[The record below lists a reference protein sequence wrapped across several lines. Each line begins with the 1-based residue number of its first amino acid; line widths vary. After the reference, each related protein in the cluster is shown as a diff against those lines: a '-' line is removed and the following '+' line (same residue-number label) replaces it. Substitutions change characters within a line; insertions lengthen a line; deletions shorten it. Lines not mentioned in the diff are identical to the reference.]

1 MAVATTEMVEE
12 ITSRLESARIKWW
25 GFSLGT
31 GLALASSLSLGMLFV
46 AVTLDSVM
54 RLSQTGLAIV
64 FSTWAALTLL
74 FILVLVLHQ
83 RRCRCR
89 GLEATARRVEME
101 FPELGSHLINL
112 VQFSDYE
119 SRGGFHR
126 AAMLQAASASEKVCF
141 DAVARRQGRWQRIV
155 HGLNTPRDLLVTC
168 LLLAGIVTAG
178 FLLSS
183 SIPTWAT
190 SWWRV
195 LRPWEFT
202 PSVGRVQIVNV
213 SPGDSEVL
221 IGSSVDI
228 VAETENADGT
238 EWPASLI
245 VSRSGEVE
253 MVQAMQPDKGFKRF
267 RASLSAV
274 TVPTRYRIE
283 IGDSQTGYFTLK
295 VRHKPAIAEVAVTY
309 FYPPYLG
316 RPKETITQKHA
327 DLEAPQFTVAHLA
340 ISPLAPVARGF
351 VMVDGKEVHGVVH
364 DDGKIMQVIL
374 LLKNNATYTA
384 HMFTKAGQTDSQP
397 RVNQIRVVADAPPSV
412 TLVQPAANSAISVG
426 KKLALLVR
434 AADDH
439 GLGQVR
445 VDMKR
450 ADNSTESLKVW
461 DKLAPATNQVFS
473 HDFLVDKS
481 RFRAGETIWLRALAQ
496 DRRQLLLQHPGE
508 QVELKPQEA
517 ITPWQLLKLISA
529 DEQAKSDLARMD
541 TFRTALWKMLQ
552 QQIKTRV
559 ATARMTRA
567 KSLDA
572 VRPMIAEVLHMQTDI
587 QKAAV
592 AFVASIKATEDP
604 ERIVLKQAAN
614 KLALGDMLLAVKQ
627 AGALQ
632 RLDQL
637 PDLGKP
643 IAALT
648 ATQDRIIDVLRR
660 MLNELRRDTAEVL
673 AQMEKRPSTELP
685 SDVQQKLKELKDK
698 LDDFIK
704 QQKKVI
710 EATDSLAKKPVEDF
724 SDKDEQKLKELAG
737 IEDDWS
743 RFLADRHSDFSKLPE
758 QDFSNPSF
766 LDELIEI
773 QTELKMAKDAL
784 TTKSADIAVPLEQ
797 LGAEMAKEMT
807 TNIEK
812 WLPDTPD
819 RERWSQE
826 EPLTDAM
833 KEAPMAEL
841 SKELEDLVGELMEQ
855 EDDLFDE
862 MEDLSSSWADS
873 IDKGAGWDAADGP
886 ISNMSARG
894 VTGNRLPNKNE
905 IGGRSGEGRQGQSS
919 GEFVS
924 NTAVGK
930 GGRKT
935 PSRLSPDPHVKGQV
949 KDVSKDPVGGAT
961 GGGKESGHGGEGLQG
976 PVPNRPERE
985 MQRLA
990 SKQAELR
997 NKAEGVD
1004 LRFKVLRYHH
1014 TDLKKLL
1021 ETMSAVENDLRGG
1034 RYQNALRR
1042 RQVLIEGLGQVRSY
1056 LKGEVAI
1063 RKDQTSNL
1071 PTHIQKEVLG
1081 SMHEPSPSGWEALN
1095 RQYFERLG
1103 SGKSAAP
1110 ARKPPSPK

>member
-1 MAVATTEMVEE
+1 MATASVEAVE
-12 ITSRLESARIKWW
+12 DITSRLDSARVKWW

-31 GLALASSLSLGMLFV
+31 CLALAAFLSLGALIFL
-46 AVTLDSVM
+46 VTLDAAV
-54 RLSQTGLAIV
+54 RLSQLGLAIA
-64 FSTWAALTLL
+64 FGIWALLTLSMIVL
-74 FILVLVLHQ
+74 LVIHQ
-83 RRCRCR
+83 RRCRR
-89 GLEATARRVEME
+89 SLEATARRVEME
-101 FPELGSHLINL
+101 FPDLESHLINF

-119 SRGGFHR
+119 SSDGFHR
-126 AAMLQAASASEKVCF
+126 AAMAQAARLTKIVVF
-141 DAVARRQGRWQRIV
+141 DQAARRQSPYRRIV
-155 HGLNTPRDLLVTC
+155 YGLNTPRDLLETC
-168 LLLAGIVTAG
+168 LLLAGVVALG

-183 SIPTWAT
+183 AMPGWAS

-195 LRPWEFT
+195 LKPWDFV
-202 PSVGRVQIVNV
+202 PSVGRVQIFNV
-213 SPGDSEVL
+213 SPGDSDIL

-228 VAETENADGT
+228 VASIDNADGAEHT
-238 EWPASLI
+238 ASLF
-245 VSRSGEVE
+245 VSRSGEDEIVLP
-253 MVQAMQPDKGFKRF
+253 MQADNEFKKF
-267 RASLSAV
+267 RANLAAV
-274 TVPTRYRIE
+274 NVPTRYRLE
-283 IGDSQTGYFTLK
+283 IGDSQTAYFTLK
-295 VRHKPAIAEVAVTY
+295 VRQKPAIAEVEVTY
-309 FYPPYLG
+309 FYPSYLG
-316 RPKETITQKHA
+316 RPKQTVTQKHA
-327 DLEAPQFTVAHLA
+327 DLEAPQFTIAHLA
-340 ISPLAPVARGF
+340 IRPLAPIARGHLI
-351 VMVDGKEVHGVVH
+351 VGGQQISGMVRDG
-364 DDGKIMQVIL
+364 MTLNAIL
-374 LLKNNATYTA
+374 FLKGDTTFTA
-384 HMFTKAGQTDSQP
+384 HMFTDAGQTDSQP
-397 RVNQIRVVADAPPSV
+397 RVNQIRVVPDLPPTV
-412 TLVQPAANSAISVG
+412 ELVQPAPDSAAPLG
-426 KKLALLVR
+426 KNLTLLVR

-445 VDMKR
+445 IEMKS
-450 ADNSTESLKVW
+450 AGAKDDSMQTLKSW
-461 DKLAPATNQVFS
+461 DKLPPATNQVFS
-473 HDFLVDKS
+473 HDFMLEKK
-481 RFRAGETIWLRALAQ
+481 RFKAGETILLRALAQ
-496 DRRQLLLQHPGE
+496 DRRQLMIEHLGE
-508 QVELKPQEA
+508 KVELKPQETA
-517 ITPWQLLKLISA
+517 SRWQPLRIISA
-529 DEQAKSDLARMD
+529 DDQAKSDLARMD
-541 TFRTALWKMLQ
+541 SLRAGLWKILQ
-552 QQIKTRV
+552 LQMQTRIV
-559 ATARMTRA
+559 TAKLGRE

-572 VRPMIAEVLHMQTDI
+572 ARPMITDVQQRQTDI
-587 QKAAV
+587 QKATV
-592 AFVASIKATEDP
+592 GFVASIKANEDA
-604 ERIVLKQAAN
+604 EQIALKQAGN

-627 AGALQ
+627 AGELQ
-632 RLDQL
+632 RIEQL
-637 PDLGKP
+637 SALAKP
-643 IAALT
+643 GAALS

-660 MLNELRRDTAEVL
+660 MLNELRRESSEVL
-673 AQMEKRPSTELP
+673 AQVEKRPGTDLP
-685 SDVQQKLKELKDK
+685 SDVQNKLRDLKDK
-698 LDDFIK
+698 LDDFLK

-743 RFLADRHSDFSKLPE
+743 RFMADRHSDFSKLPE

-766 LDELIEI
+766 LDELVEI

-784 TTKSADIAVPLEQ
+784 TKKSADIAVPLEQ

-935 PSRLSPDPHVKGQV
+935 PSRLTPDPHVKGQV

-961 GGGKESGHGGEGLQG
+961 GGGKESGQGGEGLHG

-1014 TDLKKLL
+1014 SDLKKLI
-1021 ETMSAVENDLRGG
+1021 ETMAAVETDLRGG

-1042 RQVLIEGLGQVRSY
+1042 RQVLIEGLGQVRTY
-1056 LKGEVAI
+1056 LKGEFAI

-1071 PTHIQKEVLG
+1071 PTNIQKEILG
-1081 SMHEPSPSGWEALN
+1081 SMQEPSPSGWEALN

-1103 SGKSAAP
+1103 SANSPSAA
-1110 ARKPPSPK
+1110 KKKSP